1 MAMPILKCPF
11 LSQLTF
17 QQVRASA
24 PHILSTGVESCPI
37 FSNFTRKISTSN
49 IHNASNLSSTNV
61 SSSMSRPLSLN
72 EIKAVH
78 EKMLEQKNHQYLSS
92 KVKPTI
98 SNVNTLMNT
107 KIPTPYGEIIISA
120 ECEDLLC
127 PFLKATPIAFRRVNI
142 DQDTIEV
149 NRKLNADKIA
159 RPITLPKIDNANP
172 FEYDAFFDAKIEAKR
187 LDNSYRVFKR
197 VQRKSGCFPQ
207 AEEKKHLHDDLE
219 SRTITVWCSNDYLGL
234 GQHPKLRKAVIDAVT
249 AHGSGSG
256 GTRNISGTSPLHEK
270 LEEQLAR
277 LHQKESALL
286 FTSCYVANDTALF
299 TLAKSL
305 PQCHI
310 LSDSGNHASMIQGIR
325 NSQVPKHVFR
335 HNDVNHLEELLKKI
349 PRHIPKIVAFETVH
363 SMDGSICDLETMLD
377 VAHEYGSITF
387 IDEVH
392 AVGLY
397 GHNGAGVGERDHVL
411 HKMDIISGTLG
422 KAFGSIGG
430 YIAGSAKMTDFVR
443 SYGSGFIFTTSMP
456 PTVLASALA
465 AIEISMS
472 DEGRALRRKQ
482 QENVRELRSKLVDAG
497 LPVIMSPSHIIPI
510 HVGNAALATLLCNHL
525 LDRYSIY
532 IQSIN
537 YPTVQRG
544 TERLRIAAT
553 PYHTSEM
560 IDQLVDA
567 LTHVWKDVGLALKS
581 VAQPQQ
587 QQPIA
592 LRHHA

>member
-1 MAMPILKCPF
+1 MALPALKCPF
-11 LSQLTF
+11 LSQLTL

-24 PHILSTGVESCPI
+24 PHILNAGVESCPI
-37 FSNFTRKISTSN
+37 FSQFARKISTTNVHESG
-49 IHNASNLSSTNV
+49 NLS
-61 SSSMSRPLSLN
+61 SSSMSRPLSMN

-78 EKMLEQKNHQYLSS
+78 EKMLEKRNQQCSSS
-92 KVKPTI
+92 KIKPT
-98 SNVNTLMNT
+98 VKTLFHKKT
-107 KIPTPYGEIIISA
+107 PSPYGEIIISN
-120 ECEDLLC
+120 ECEDLSC
-127 PFLKATPIAFRRVNI
+127 PFLKSASITLRRVTM

-149 NRKLNADKIA
+149 NRKLDKIT
-159 RPITLPKIDNANP
+159 RPITPLNNDNVKS
-172 FEYDAFFDAKIEAKR
+172 FEYNSFFDEKIEAKKR
-187 LDNSYRVFKR
+187 DNSYRVFKR
-197 VQRKSGCFPQ
+197 VQRKSGIFPQ
-207 AEEKKHLHDDLE
+207 AEEMKNLDDDTD

-234 GQHPKLRKAVIDAVT
+234 GQHPKMKKAVIDAVT

-270 LEEQLAR
+270 LEDQLAR
-277 LHQKESALL
+277 LHQKESALI
-286 FTSCYVANDTALF
+286 FTSCYVANDTTLY
-299 TLAKSL
+299 TLAKGL
-305 PQCHI
+305 PGCHI

-325 NSQVPKHVFR
+325 NSQVPKHIFR
-335 HNDVNHLEELLKKI
+335 HNDIGHLEELLKKI

-377 VAHEYGSITF
+377 VAHAYGSLTF

-397 GHNGAGVGERDHVL
+397 GHNGAGIGERDHVL

-430 YIAGSAKMTDFVR
+430 YIAGSSEMTDFIR

-456 PTVLASALA
+456 PTVLASAIT
-465 AIEISMS
+465 AIEISKS
-472 DEGRALRRKQ
+472 DEGRSLRRKQ
-482 QENVRELRSKLVDAG
+482 QENVRELRSKLIDAG
-497 LPVIMSPSHIIPI
+497 LPVMMSPSHIIPI

-525 LDRYSIY
+525 LNRYSIY

-537 YPTVQRG
+537 YPTVERG

-567 LTHVWKDVGLALKS
+567 LKHVWQDVGLSLKG
-581 VAQPQQ
+581 VEYQQQLQQ
-587 QQPIA
+587 QQQHVI
-592 LRHHA
+592 LRQRA